1 MARERYHHGDLRE
14 ALLDA
19 AEALVR
25 ERGSEGWSLRE
36 ASVRIGVSPSAA
48 YHHFASR
55 DALVRALSDRVVA
68 RLGERMGRAAA
79 RARGGARP
87 RLVAAA
93 RDYVRWAI
101 EEPAIA
107 GLAFA
112 AHRAEPG
119 PPVSPHPHDV
129 FAAELDRLAGEGGLP
144 ATARPGA
151 EIVVWSAMH
160 GLATLLA
167 DGLIRLDGPRAI
179 DRQADRLIGAV
190 LTGLEHEPGPAS
202 PWPLP
207 RTSHTERRTG
217 ERAGEQAAENVG
229 GPA

>member
-25 ERGSEGWSLRE
+25 ERGIDGWSLRE
-36 ASVRIGVSPSAA
+36 ASGRVGVSPSAA
-48 YHHFASR
+48 YHHFDSR
-55 DALVRALSDRVVA
+55 ETLVRALSDRVVA
-68 RLGERMGRAAA
+68 RLGERMGRVAA
-79 RARGGARP
+79 RARGGP
-87 RLVAAA
+87 RHRLAAAA

-101 EEPAIA
+101 EDPAVA

-129 FAAELDRLAGEGGLP
+129 FAGELDRLADEGGLP
-144 ATARPGA
+144 PTARPGA
-151 EIVVWSAMH
+151 ELVVWSAVH

-167 DGLIRLDGPRAI
+167 GGLVRLDGPRAV
-179 DRQADRLIGAV
+179 DRQAERLVEAV
-190 LTGLEHEPGPAS
+190 LTGLAAEPGPSS
-202 PWPLP
+202 PWPVP
-207 RTSHTERRTG
+207 RTSHSERKT
-217 ERAGEQAAENVG
+217 VG

>member
-19 AEALVR
+19 AETLVR
-25 ERGSEGWSLRE
+25 ERGTEGWSLRE
-36 ASVRIGVSPSAA
+36 ASSRVGVSPSAA
-48 YHHFASR
+48 YHHFDSR

-68 RLGERMGRAAA
+68 RLGERMARAAA
-79 RARGGARP
+79 RARGGPRD
-87 RLVAAA
+87 RLVAAG

-101 EEPAIA
+101 EDPAVA

-129 FAAELDRLAGEGGLP
+129 FAAELDRLAGEDGLP

-167 DGLIRLDGPRAI
+167 GGLVRFDGPRAA
-179 DRQADRLIGAV
+179 DRQAGRLIEAV
-190 LTGLEHEPGPAS
+190 LTGLAAESGPSS

-207 RTSHTERRTG
+207 RTSHSERKI
-217 ERAGEQAAENVG
+217 VG